1 MSGLVEAAR
10 YNWVYQAELART
22 FLESHGVH
30 AVVFDAGLNIAE
42 GGGLATA
49 VRLMVLDEDY
59 EEALRLLTEDARPGR
74 G

>member
-1 MSGLVEAAR
+1 MSLVELGRFSKRVEGDIAK
-10 YNWVYQAELART
+10 T

-30 AVVFDAGLNIAE
+30 AVVFDGGLNIIE

-59 EEALRLLTEDARPGR
+59 DEAVRLLR
-74 G
+74 GGAPLAQG

>member
-1 MSGLVEAAR
+1 MSLV
-10 YNWVYQAELART
+10 ELARFNRRIEGELERT
-22 FLESHGVH
+22 YLESHGVH
-30 AVVFDAGLNIAE
+30 AVIFDAGLNIIE

-59 EEALRLLTEDARPGR
+59 DEALRLLTEGGQPGP